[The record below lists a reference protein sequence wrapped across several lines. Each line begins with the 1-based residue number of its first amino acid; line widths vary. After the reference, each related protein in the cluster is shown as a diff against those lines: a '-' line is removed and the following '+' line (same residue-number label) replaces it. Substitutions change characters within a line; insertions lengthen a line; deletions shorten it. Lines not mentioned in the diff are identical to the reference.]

1 MTDAIQQLLYSIL
14 VTTSGRPAI
23 GSEHLLR
30 HAERF
35 WVGRVASA
43 TPGPPSSMPSWAV
56 TWHVDVSVGEAQAN
70 MAARNKNV
78 FVLDARE
85 TPEEARRWHAIDEA
99 HWIEKGYAPNHW
111 T

>member
-35 WVGRVASA
+35 WVGTVASA
-43 TPGPPSSMPSWAV
+43 TPGPPSSMPAWAV
-56 TWHVDVSVGEAQAN
+56 TWHVDATVGAAHADT
-70 MAARNKNV
+70 MAMKIFA
-78 FVLDARE
+78 LDARE

-99 HWIEKGYAPNHW
+99 HWREHGYAPNHW